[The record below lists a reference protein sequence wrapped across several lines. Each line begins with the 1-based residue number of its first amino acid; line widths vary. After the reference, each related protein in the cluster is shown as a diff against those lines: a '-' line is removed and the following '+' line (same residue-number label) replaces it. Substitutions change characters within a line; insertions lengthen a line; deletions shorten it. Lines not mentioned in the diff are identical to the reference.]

1 MDEVSLE
8 QSDFDPYNLEP
19 MSTTD
24 IETLQARAARMNAQ
38 YDALFSGQPRHSRD
52 PALLDELIKEASAL
66 VEAASRLETG
76 AAQSVIS
83 DVRESRTLYER
94 EVTVIREI
102 QDGSTEVFL
111 AHEYRAWARM
121 VYERY
126 NQNFAGHSRND
137 RDLALLED
145 MLKELERLDAEL
157 NKLQQREDDPF
168 IVEARDEIASNRTL
182 YQNEHTAISSLRSS
196 ESFEERGDHLAT
208 AANVQF
214 AQYGRFFAK
223 KQRRSRSI
231 SRLSGMLGQLDGIK
245 SAMLSLKDAGFES
258 DSNARNIGIVEER
271 AVFYRQ
277 EHEAIQA
284 ARREGSF
291 DDLVTSLGKAAN
303 DVFDN
308 YKQNFAGQSRGTRDL
323 ELMSTLCEE
332 LYDLA
337 RQMDQ
342 LDRVRDH
349 DQNQHNLAVVLDRI
363 RTYNR
368 EYREIKKAKAS
379 T

>member
-1 MDEVSLE
+1 
-8 QSDFDPYNLEP
+8 
-19 MSTTD
+19 MSTSD
-24 IETLQARAARMNAQ
+24 IENLKARAARMNAQ

-52 PALLDELIKEASAL
+52 PAILDELIKEASAL
-66 VEAASRLETG
+66 AEAATKLGPNRAG
-76 AAQSVIS
+76 
-83 DVRESRTLYER
+83 DVLTDVQESKALYER
-94 EVTVIREI
+94 EVGVIREI
-102 QDGSTEVFL
+102 QEGSTEVFL

-121 VYERY
+121 VFERY
-126 NQNFAGHSRND
+126 HRNFAGHSRND
-137 RDLALLED
+137 RDLSTLED
-145 MLKELERLDAEL
+145 MIKELERLDAEL
-157 NKLQQREDDPF
+157 DKLQKRVDEPF
-168 IVEARDEIASNRTL
+168 ITETREEIASNRSL
-182 YQNEHTAISSLRSS
+182 YQNEHQAISALRTAESL
-196 ESFEERGDHLAT
+196 EERGDHLAT

-223 KQRRSRSI
+223 KQRRSRSLN
-231 SRLSGMLGQLDGIK
+231 RLSGMLRQLEAIK
-245 SAMLSLKDAGFES
+245 AAMVSIRDSGLSHE
-258 DSNARNIGIVEER
+258 SNARNIEIVEER
-271 AVFYRQ
+271 AAFYQR
-277 EHEAIQA
+277 EHDSIQA
-284 ARREGSF
+284 ARRDGSF

-303 DVFDN
+303 DVFDR
-308 YKQNFAGQSRGTRDL
+308 YKQDFAGQSRGTRDL